1 MPEFVFTMHN
11 VRKKLGE
18 KLVLDNVTLSFFE
31 GAKIGVVGPN
41 GAGKSTMLK
50 LMAGMLRPDNGDA
63 MLAKEKSVGI
73 LLQEPPLTE
82 GKTVLENIH
91 EAVADTKRLI
101 AYVATHGLDDSMIY
115 TADRLADA
123 WESEEGIE
131 GIDSFLGKRA
141 PSWRAG

>member
-41 GAGKSTMLK
+41 GAGKSTMLR

-63 MLAKEKSVGI
+63 MLAKGKSVGI
-73 LLQEPPLTE
+73 LMQEPPLTE
-82 GKTVLENIH
+82 DKTVLENIE
-91 EAVADTKRLI
+91 EAVAETK
-101 AYVATHGLDDSMIY
+101 GLL
-115 TADRLADA
+115 DRFNEISDELGGPDPDYDALLTEMGVLQDALDHRQAWLAC
-123 WESEEGIE
+123 
-131 GIDSFLGKRA
+131 
-141 PSWRAG
+141 